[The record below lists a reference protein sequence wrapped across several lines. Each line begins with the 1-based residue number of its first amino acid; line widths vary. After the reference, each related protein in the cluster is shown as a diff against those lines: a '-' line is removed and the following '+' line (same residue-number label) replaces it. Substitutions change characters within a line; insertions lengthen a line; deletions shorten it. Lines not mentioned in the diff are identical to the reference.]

1 MRKFISSLIM
11 AGLLSISGIA
21 LAIDRNSDIA
31 IMDFGTR
38 PGASEAEINVNNAEY
53 VTSEYIIDRLVDDK
67 CFQVKEK
74 DFVMEQ
80 INAAD
85 ISTVGIIDPDTAK
98 RIGKMLNVRYIL
110 CGNVANV
117 SLSETGGGLGGTGLT
132 KNTVQ
137 AHIVGRVMDT
147 ETGSILYM
155 VKGTGK
161 SASTYTKVKGIVG
174 GTLAFGTVQVT
185 QDSVHNAIQ
194 KAAYAMVDEL
204 NKKIK

>member
-1 MRKFISSLIM
+1 M
-11 AGLLSISGIA
+11 AGLVSLSGSTF
-21 LAIDRNSDIA
+21 AIDRNSDIA

-38 PGASEAEINVNNAEY
+38 PGASETEISLNNAEY

-80 INAAD
+80 INSEKL
-85 ISTVGIIDPDTAK
+85 STVGIIDPDTAK

-110 CGNVANV
+110 CGNIANV
-117 SLSETGGGLGGTGLT
+117 SLSEASGGLGGAGLT

-155 VKGTGK
+155 AKGTGK
-161 SASTYTKVKGIVG
+161 SASTYTKMNGIG
-174 GTLAFGTVQVT
+174 GTLTLGTFQVT
-185 QDSVHNAIQ
+185 LDSVHNAIQ

>member
-1 MRKFISSLIM
+1 MKKLICSLLM
-11 AGLLSISGIA
+11 AGLVSLSGSTF
-21 LAIDRNSDIA
+21 AIDRNSDIA

-38 PGASEAEINVNNAEY
+38 PGASETEISLNNAEY

-80 INAAD
+80 INSEKL
-85 ISTVGIIDPDTAK
+85 STVGIIDPDTAK

-110 CGNVANV
+110 CGNIANV
-117 SLSETGGGLGGTGLT
+117 SLSEASGGLGGAGLT

-155 VKGTGK
+155 AKGTGK
-161 SASTYTKVKGIVG
+161 SASTYTKMNGIG
-174 GTLAFGTVQVT
+174 GTLTLGTFQVT
-185 QDSVHNAIQ
+185 LDSVHNAIQ

>member
-1 MRKFISSLIM
+1 
-11 AGLLSISGIA
+11 
-21 LAIDRNSDIA
+21 
-31 IMDFGTR
+31 MD
-38 PGASEAEINVNNAEY
+38 SY
-53 VTSEYIIDRLVDDK
+53 
-67 CFQVKEK
+67 
-74 DFVMEQ
+74 
-80 INAAD
+80 
-85 ISTVGIIDPDTAK
+85 
-98 RIGKMLNVRYIL
+98 
-110 CGNVANV
+110 VANV
-117 SLSETGGGLGGTGLT
+117 SLSETGGALGGTGLT

-147 ETGSILYM
+147 ETGRILYM
-155 VKGTGK
+155 GKGTGK